1 MALTDLHID
10 HLLLRYEGT
19 RAGGERLR
27 ETVGQAVEL
36 AAAQLDAFDLE
47 TMSDDA
53 VARLFAE
60 ALVMKL
66 ERGG

>member
-1 MALTDLHID
+1 MTDLYID

-19 RAGGERLR
+19 RVRGERLR
-27 ETVGQAVEL
+27 EAVGQAIEL
-36 AAAQLDAFDLE
+36 AVAELDAVDLE

>member
-1 MALTDLHID
+1 MTDLYID
-10 HLLLRYEGT
+10 HLLLRYEAT
-19 RAGGERLR
+19 RAGEERLR
-27 ETVGQAVEL
+27 ATVGQAIEL
-36 AAAQLDAFDLE
+36 AVAELDAVDLE